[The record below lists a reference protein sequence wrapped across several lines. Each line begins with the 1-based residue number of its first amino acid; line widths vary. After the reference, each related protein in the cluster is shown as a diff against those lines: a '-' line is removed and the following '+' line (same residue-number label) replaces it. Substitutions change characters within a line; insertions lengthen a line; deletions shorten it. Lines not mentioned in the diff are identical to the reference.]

1 MSTVSTTKRET
12 SSDASSRLRRAHPTV
27 WSIAVP
33 VGALA
38 VWEVISVVL
47 VVALPDTGDGVLS
60 IAADLLIAPALVWF
74 YLHTR
79 GATTPAKTR
88 WTWLLVVGLCMLMLV
103 EYFSAQSLYAGLSAL
118 APADAQENYQEQ
130 MFDQDEVSFYILA
143 VAVAPPVEELLY
155 RGVLYGRMRSI
166 NVWLANVVQIVL
178 FTIAHPVITFVP
190 VIAMFAFFQA
200 LIFEMTGRLWVCM
213 VAHALANSGLLLLLY
228 SAVGLGI
235 DTIALSVSIPLYL
248 IVWALLV
255 WIYCRVR
262 NSKAPAE
269 EARTREFDEQTR
281 QQRGERTRAKL
292 AAAHVHVTADGKTLV
307 AAPFFYG
314 GYPAFHHG
322 YPAYRGYP
330 APPVYSPYPGAG
342 YGGSA
347 YPQYRQPFPQ
357 TPYPGKSLPQAPYPT
372 QPSPNQPSPN
382 QPYPVQLRSAQPYSV
397 QTYSVQPYQDR
408 TRFMPPA
415 QAAPGASAVPNAPVA
430 VDSGDNDHY
439 HAGADQRGNDQ
450 SPVNAEH

>member
-1 MSTVSTTKRET
+1 MNRMSTVSTTKRET
-12 SSDASSRLRRAHPTV
+12 SSDASSRLRRAHPIV

-47 VVALPDTGDGVLS
+47 VVALPDAGDGVLS

-88 WTWLLVVGLCMLMLV
+88 WTWLLVAGLCALVVV
-103 EYFSAQSLYAGLSAL
+103 EYFSAQSLYAGISAVV
-118 APADAQENYQEQ
+118 PAGAEENYQEQ

-166 NVWLANVVQIVL
+166 NVWLANVVQIIL

-190 VIAMFAFFQA
+190 VIAMFAFLQA
-200 LIFEMTGRLWVCM
+200 LIFEVTGRLWVCM
-213 VAHALANSGLLLLLY
+213 VVHALANSGLLLLLY

-235 DTIALSVSIPLYL
+235 DTIALSVSIPLYF

-255 WIYCRVR
+255 WLYCRVR

-269 EARTREFDEQTR
+269 QARKREFDEQMR
-281 QQRGERTRAKL
+281 QQRWQRMCAKL
-292 AAAHVHVTADGKTLV
+292 EAAHVHVTEDGKTLV
-307 AAPFFYG
+307 AVPFFYG
-314 GYPAFHHG
+314 GYPALHHG
-322 YPAYRGYP
+322 YPAYRGYPAYQGYP
-330 APPVYSPYPGAG
+330 APPVYSPYPGTG
-342 YGGSA
+342 YSGSA
-347 YPQYRQPFPQ
+347 YPQYRQPLPQ
-357 TPYPGKSLPQAPYPT
+357 APYPGKSLPQTPYPT
-372 QPSPNQPSPN
+372 QPYPNR
-382 QPYPVQLRSAQPYSV
+382 PYPVQPRSVQPYSA
-397 QTYSVQPYQDR
+397 QPYQDR
-408 TRFMPPA
+408 ARFMPPA
-415 QAAPGASAVPNAPVA
+415 QATPGASEAPNVPIAA
-430 VDSGDNDHY
+430 DSGDDNRY

-450 SPVNAEH
+450 GPVNAEH